1 VDLSTQKS
9 PRGAGFF
16 AKIRQLPLCG
26 WTWHVSC
33 TMIPTIVTLGTKA
46 HEMHIRDKPKT
57 YTERTLILLTP
68 EQKADLYKR
77 ARNEGVHVSDY
88 IRSVLFPSTESRGL
102 AERLSDLERRVA
114 TLEQTMQTPTH

>member
-1 VDLSTQKS
+1 
-9 PRGAGFF
+9 
-16 AKIRQLPLCG
+16 
-26 WTWHVSC
+26 
-33 TMIPTIVTLGTKA
+33 
-46 HEMHIRDKPKT
+46 MHIRDKPKI

-114 TLEQTMQTPTH
+114 ALEQAMQTETPAH